1 MNKTSLLKLFLL
13 MGFSTISAYAQNI
26 QSRIDSLYK
35 VNENSPGFSIAVFKG
50 DSIILERQYGIANL
64 DYNVPITDETVFD
77 VGSIAKQFTAFA
89 ILLLEEQGKLILE
102 EAAYKYLGKLPRYEK
117 GDPTV
122 EQLLNQTSG
131 IREVD
136 LVAGVADLCMQD
148 MLSQSQMVNF
158 ITKINDLNFKPGEY
172 FQYTNSN
179 YILLAEIVA
188 NVSGMS
194 FSQFMEEKVFIPF
207 GMKNTVK
214 KASTYSIIKNRAIG
228 YQEDEGTYYKT
239 HLHSFVYDGDGQVL
253 TNPKDIFKWHQGLKK
268 TKDRSPA
275 LYKKMHQRA
284 KLNSG
289 VEIDFG
295 LGVEFEEHSGYSAMG
310 FDGMIQGGFVS
321 KYLFFPEL
329 DIAFFTTQNTFDWDF
344 DDRFFQ
350 LVDMFVPQEDIVPNQ
365 KEKMDGTAVALSE
378 NERKKYEGDYLFMGS
393 DDEERKMNRI
403 RIKGRQLAVLTMDGE
418 EITELEPLGNHQ
430 FMFNGNLVRFN
441 IKNNVKSYQY
451 YSDEQGL
458 PWIFKAYE
466 PHAYSVEEL
475 REFEGEFLNASLQI
489 SKKIK
494 LLDNKLY
501 FFYRNGAWKDEMEVL
516 SKDTF
521 DISFRPIKF
530 RRNNDGRIIGLE
542 ITGIYFEKV

>member
-13 MGFSTISAYAQNI
+13 IGFSTISAYAQNI

-35 VNENSPGFSIAVFKG
+35 VDENAPGFSIAVFKG

-64 DYNVPITDETVFD
+64 DYNVPITGETVFD

-89 ILLLEEQGKLILE
+89 ILVLEEQGKLVLKE
-102 EAAYKYLGKLPRYEK
+102 PAYKYLGNLPRYEK

-136 LVAGVADLCMQD
+136 LVAGVADLYMQD

-188 NVSGMS
+188 NISGMS
-194 FSQFMEEKVFIPF
+194 FSRFMEEKVFTPF

-228 YQEDEGTYYKT
+228 YQEDEGAYYKT

-275 LYKKMHQRA
+275 LYEKMHERA

-295 LGVEFEEHSGYSAMG
+295 LGVEFEEHNGYSAMG

-365 KEKMDGTAVALSE
+365 MEKMDGTGLTLSE
-378 NERKKYEGDYLFMGS
+378 NELKKYEGDYLFMGS
-393 DDEERKMNRI
+393 DDEDRKMNRVK
-403 RIKGRQLAVLTMDGE
+403 IKGRQLAVLTMDGE

-430 FMFNGNLVRFN
+430 FMFNGNLVRFD

-466 PHAYSVEEL
+466 PHAYSIEEL
-475 REFEGEFLNASLQI
+475 REFEGEFLNSSLQI

-494 LLDNKLY
+494 LQDNKLY
-501 FFYRNGAWKDEMEVL
+501 FFYRHGAWKDEMEVL

-542 ITGIYFEKV
+542 ITGIYFKKV